1 MQTLVANIGY
11 AVSEWM
17 LETPATVV
25 YEQVHGCPN
34 TNLRMARDNGSRRT
48 GVVLLCMGV
57 GGVGMHSV
65 TARSF
70 VDSAI
75 RRGFRCFAL
84 DMHTSKHTPAEWAE
98 DDELHRVVMFLAQT
112 HPRLPL
118 FAVGHSCGAL
128 RLTTLCIR
136 KTTPIRAICC
146 MAHPL
151 ELRRA
156 IHMIRR
162 HPGCRWWFSGGGS
175 AVVVQWCWFRGGGSV
190 VFQWLWLRWWWWS
203 WWWWFNGG
211 GRWWRMV
218 LVVVVMVV
226 QWCFS
231 GG

>member
-162 HPGCRWWFSGGGS
+162 HPGCRWWFSDRDRREFYKDDDACTPAELLSMLLRGGS
-175 AVVVQWCWFRGGGSV
+175 GAQNFRITTDWFGGHDT
-190 VFQWLWLRWWWWS
+190 
-203 WWWWFNGG
+203 
-211 GRWWRMV
+211 
-218 LVVVVMVV
+218 
-226 QWCFS
+226 
-231 GG
+231 